1 MLNDLVRI
9 KDVLFIDRLI
19 FRFCILFCKEDLN
32 RHKGT
37 IFFQNLSCPVLI
49 CKFQTI
55 FIQEQCDLCS
65 HFRLAAVLHLVLC
78 TALAYPVYRH
88 SPIFVRKCIDMHFVR
103 NHKCRVESQTKMSD
117 HLIICRFIFIFL
129 KELGC
134 SGKCDLCDIFFYLF
148 RSHSQ
153 TIINKLQRLL
163 FRIHQYLDLAFVIVR
178 KLIFSHHIQ
187 LFQLRDRIAA
197 IGNELSHKNVMIRI
211 HPFLNDRKYI
221 FTVD

>member
-1 MLNDLVRI
+1 
-9 KDVLFIDRLI
+9 
-19 FRFCILFCKEDLN
+19 
-32 RHKGT
+32 
-37 IFFQNLSCPVLI
+37 
-49 CKFQTI
+49 
-55 FIQEQCDLCS
+55 
-65 HFRLAAVLHLVLC
+65 
-78 TALAYPVYRH
+78 
-88 SPIFVRKCIDMHFVR
+88 MHFVR

-211 HPFLNDRKYI
+211 HPFLNDRKNI
-221 FTVD
+221 VAID